1 MEQHHTNPFFNP
13 YTMSKVMPFRYGK
26 AFFLLFLLCTHYLSG
41 QSVSGRFKQLQG
53 QSLSLMGFAGR
64 DTYAI
69 DSFAIDAQGRFHLNY
84 QADDYGMAFLQGP
97 QLKPYFLILGAEP
110 TVLKDT
116 LMGEG
121 LAFNVEK
128 GSANKTLE
136 RYQMAQSLHSDAKA
150 AWHRLQDLY
159 QQAAFPLSLT
169 ESEGS
174 NFKSSL
180 TFIDQELEKLEKQE
194 ADFLAQ
200 LPPESYLAWF
210 LKSRSL
216 FSAAAQAKPQ
226 DAQDL
231 LVLLRNFHYQDPR
244 LYKSGF
250 FNQAIETHLWLIEN
264 SSGSL
269 AQVISEM
276 NRSIDHFLAPG
287 QQDDLIYNAL
297 LEQLFTY
304 FEKRSLAPCAEYLAQ
319 QLEAQQDCDCLK
331 PAVQELLAQA
341 QKLAVGQIAPDI
353 LFSPQA
359 RFPNQSPVNTLSEL
373 TSEQILVVFAA
384 SWCGHCMQALP
395 TLKSQYPLLQQK
407 NIEVVLVSLDHSLQE
422 YEQFIQDLPFVS
434 TCDFKAWESTAAVD
448 YQVSSTPSYF
458 LLDAQRR
465 ILARPSSLTEVLER

>member
-1 MEQHHTNPFFNP
+1 MLLLLNAIYKMLKSFALP
-13 YTMSKVMPFRYGK
+13 YLQRFG
-26 AFFLLFLLCTHYLSG
+26 LFLLLFNASLSG
-41 QSVSGRFKQLQG
+41 QTISGQFKQLKG
-53 QSLSLMGFAGR
+53 QSLSLMGFAGG
-64 DTYAI
+64 DIYPIDSLAI
-69 DSFAIDAQGRFHLNY
+69 DDQGRFRLNY
-84 QADDYGMAFLQGP
+84 QAQDYGMAYLQGP
-97 QLKPYFLILGAEP
+97 QIKPYFLILGAEP
-110 TVLKDT
+110 TVLSDT
-116 LMGEG
+116 LLGEE
-121 LAFNVEK
+121 LAFSVET
-128 GSANKTLE
+128 GSANQAFE
-136 RYQMAQSLHSDAKA
+136 RYQMTQALQEEAKA
-150 AWHRLQDLY
+150 AWYRLKDLY
-159 QQAAFPLSLT
+159 QQAAFPLNLK

-174 NFKSSL
+174 SFKSSL
-180 TFIDQELEKLEKQE
+180 TFIDQELAKLNAQE

-226 DAQDL
+226 DAKDL
-231 LVLLRNFHYQDPR
+231 LVLLRNFNYQDPR

-264 SSGSL
+264 SRRSL
-269 AQVISEM
+269 AQVIAEM
-276 NRSIDHFLAPG
+276 NRSIDHFLSPG
-287 QQDDLIYNAL
+287 LQNDVVYNAL

-319 QLEAQQDCDCLK
+319 QLEAQQSCDCLK

-359 RFPNQSPVNTLSEL
+359 RFPNQSPVSTLSEL
-373 TSEQILVVFAA
+373 PSEQILVVFAA
-384 SWCGHCMQALP
+384 SWCSHCMQALP
-395 TLKSQYPLLQQK
+395 ILKSQYPLLQQK

-422 YEQFIQDLPFVS
+422 YEQFIQNLPFVS
-434 TCDFKAWESTAAVD
+434 TCDFKAWETTAAVD

-458 LLDAQRR
+458 LLDAQGR